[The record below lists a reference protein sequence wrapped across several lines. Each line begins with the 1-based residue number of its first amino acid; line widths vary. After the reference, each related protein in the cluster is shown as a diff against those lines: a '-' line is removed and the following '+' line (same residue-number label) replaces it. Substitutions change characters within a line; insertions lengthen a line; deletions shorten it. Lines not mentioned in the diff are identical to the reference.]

1 MCDTRDRGLCRTLQ
15 KQPPEVLYNRAVF
28 KYFAIFT
35 EEHLCLSFFFIKLK
49 AFMAVSRVAAS
60 QPYETFRTFSNN
72 NQQRLN
78 LTKFAKRSVID
89 VKIGS

>member
-1 MCDTRDRGLCRTLQ
+1 
-15 KQPPEVLYNRAVF
+15 
-28 KYFAIFT
+28 
-35 EEHLCLSFFFIKLK
+35 
-49 AFMAVSRVAAS
+49 MAASRVAAS